1 MDTSTL
7 HPSYQSIKTEY
18 GHQQS
23 NPSHL
28 FPPHRIAASMDTLER
43 ELREET
49 GKNNLPGVMLAAA
62 NIDGMLSVRPF
73 KAETPHPSTSPDK
86 GLARKIS

>member
-1 MDTSTL
+1 MD
-7 HPSYQSIKTEY
+7 I
-18 GHQQS
+18 
-23 NPSHL
+23 
-28 FPPHRIAASMDTLER
+28 LER

-73 KAETPHPSTSPDK
+73 KTETLQPNH
-86 GLARKIS
+86 ISR

>member
-1 MDTSTL
+1 
-7 HPSYQSIKTEY
+7 
-18 GHQQS
+18 
-23 NPSHL
+23 
-28 FPPHRIAASMDTLER
+28 MDTLER

-73 KAETPHPSTSPDK
+73 KAETPQSIH
-86 GLARKIS
+86 ISRYGVCAQN